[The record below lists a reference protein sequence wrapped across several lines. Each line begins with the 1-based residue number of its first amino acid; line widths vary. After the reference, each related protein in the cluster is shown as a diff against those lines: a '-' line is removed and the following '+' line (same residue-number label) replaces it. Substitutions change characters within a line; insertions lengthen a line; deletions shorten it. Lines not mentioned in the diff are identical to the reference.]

1 MRSVL
6 LCFLLVGWSSP
17 IFGQHQKMFTNSIG
31 MKLVLIH
38 AGSFTM
44 GAPIEEVGRRDNESS
59 HEVTISKSYYLGA
72 YEVTQGQYEKVMGG
86 NPSEFKGS
94 QLPVE
99 TVSWDDAI
107 SFCQKLSAIQ
117 DEKAAGREYRL
128 PTEAEWEY
136 ACRATSTTSFC
147 FGDSSESYEEY
158 AWFDEGLGSETHP
171 IGEKAANRWG
181 LYDMHGNV
189 WEWCQDWY
197 GEYPTGAAT
206 DPKGPN
212 EGSRRVSR
220 GGSWTVVA
228 AHCRS
233 ASRIFLL
240 PSSHGNDFGFRVAL
254 SSSVK

>member
-72 YEVTQGQYEKVMGG
+72 YEVTLGQYEKVMGG
-86 NPSEFKGS
+86 NPSKFKGG

-99 TVSWDDAI
+99 TVSWDDAV

-147 FGDSSESYEEY
+147 FGDSSESHEEY
-158 AWFDEGLGSETHP
+158 AWFGEGLGSETHP
-171 IGEKAANRWG
+171 MGEKAANRWG
-181 LYDMHGNV
+181 LYDMHGMSGSGV
-189 WEWCQDWY
+189 R
-197 GEYPTGAAT
+197 TGMVSIQQVRRPILRVRMRDRAAC
-206 DPKGPN
+206 PVVVVGWSLPRIA
-212 EGSRRVSR
+212 GRRAAFFYSRRA
-220 GGSWTVVA
+220 TA
-228 AHCRS
+228 TTLAF
-233 ASRIFLL
+233 AL
-240 PSSHGNDFGFRVAL
+240 P
-254 SSSVK
+254 